1 MAYDNTCKYIAE
13 RYPQDIARWLL
24 SVETGDIQVLKT
36 ELNLEP
42 IRADSLT
49 FLRVLSSILHIEFQ
63 TLPSSTPPL
72 PFRILDYWV
81 RLKRQYN
88 CDVQQV
94 VIFLKETT
102 SEVAFTEIYRE
113 GSTTHQYRVIRLW

>member
-13 RYPQDIARWLL
+13 KYPQDIVRWLL

-72 PFRILDYWV
+72 PFLV
-81 RLKRQYN
+81 RAGSP
-88 CDVQQV
+88 
-94 VIFLKETT
+94 IFMPPAEILKEPAPTGLLGQAKTT
-102 SEVAFTEIYRE
+102 I
-113 GSTTHQYRVIRLW
+113 